1 MTTTAL
7 IPLTDRQR
15 SIWRWIRDYHAE
27 HRHGCCVREICARF
41 SMKSPPGA
49 AYTVDVLIRKGW
61 VEWPAGRGEYRAAYC
76 ILPSRDSLE
85 VADGSTT

>member
-27 HRHGCCVREICARF
+27 HRHGCCIRDICREF
-41 SMKSPPGA
+41 EMKSPNGA
-49 AYTVDVLIRKGW
+49 FIAVNVLIRKGW
-61 VEWPAGRGEYRAAYC
+61 VEWPDGRGEYRMPYC
-76 ILPSRDSLE
+76 ILPSRESME
-85 VADGSTT
+85 VPDGSTT